1 MMRLACRSAEP
12 RTWPLLSCLA
22 AAPTVN
28 LAASLGGCSSF
39 QLLLLLYCL
48 QLSDSV
54 LASHPSGIAFFD
66 YSRGLDFWSWLNL
79 PQVGVRCPLE
89 AVLRC

>member
-1 MMRLACRSAEP
+1 MASAVVP
-12 RTWPLLSCLA
+12 
-22 AAPTVN
+22 
-28 LAASLGGCSSF
+28 GGCPSF

-54 LASHPSGIAFFD
+54 LASHSSGIAFFD

-79 PQVGVRCPLE
+79 PQVGLGWG
-89 AVLRC
+89 